1 MLVHVTASFRI
12 LRVRVTSFPANVF
25 RTVTLVLY
33 IYIHISTATTRTNPI
48 SSSCFAS
55 VFFPVGSFHLFLTV
69 ETKFGIPKNFLPKI
83 KPCSKPSKKKKQAE
97 TAPGLQQQI
106 HPQLVAD
113 FWQEWEIM
121 RIFVQLVLA
130 LNYIHSRKV
139 GGDER
144 VVFCVVF
151 GS

>member
-33 IYIHISTATTRTNPI
+33 IYIYIYQQQQPEQIQSRPHVSHL
-48 SSSCFAS
+48 F
-55 VFFPVGSFHLFLTV
+55 FFPVGSFHLFLTV

-83 KPCSKPSKKKKQAE
+83 KPCSKPSKKKQAE